1 VANGKDMFNS
11 ILGLFSVCLVFYLG
25 NVQSFETIFLMMGR
39 GSSEKQRFEL
49 IDRHI
54 IQSTSLVRKNHGH
67 VSSRLTKLVKES
79 QHVVEM
85 TDGPAAHNNIFATFE
100 K

>member
-1 VANGKDMFNS
+1 METF
-11 ILGLFSVCLVFYLG
+11 ILGMSKV
-25 NVQSFETIFLMMGR
+25 FETIFLMTGQ

-54 IQSTSLVRKNHGH
+54 IQSTSLVRKSHGH
-67 VSSRLTKLVKES
+67 ELSSRLSKLVKES

-85 TDGPAAHNNIFATFE
+85 TDGAGSI
-100 K
+100 